1 MKYTKVR
8 NNVFE
13 TNSSS
18 CHSISVHS
26 GNADMYQTLYPDHKE
41 GVLTFTGGEFGWEF
55 AKYHDAITKAEYL
68 VTLFKVHGKSDQELF
83 ERVVLDHT
91 GATRIEYDI
100 KGEYDVAYI
109 DHQSTEDPSKPI
121 FHLTYETM
129 KDFIF
134 NPDSVLMTGNDND
147 NREWVNEELV
157 TIGEDDW
164 DEY

>member
-8 NNVFE
+8 NKVFE

-18 CHSISVHS
+18 CHSISIHKDDVETYH
-26 GNADMYQTLYPDHKE
+26 TLYPDKE

-55 AKYHDAITKAEYL
+55 AKYHDAITKAEYI

-91 GATRIEYDI
+91 GASRIEYDI
-100 KGEYDVAYI
+100 KGEDYAYI
-109 DHQSTEDPSKPI
+109 DHQSRENPKEPI
-121 FHLTYETM
+121 LNLTYETM

-134 NPDSVLMTGNDND
+134 NPNSVLMTGNDND
-147 NREWVNEELV
+147 DRVWVNEELV
-157 TIGEDDW
+157 IDEDEH
-164 DEY
+164 EYYGD

>member
-1 MKYTKVR
+1 MKIIR
-8 NNVFE
+8 SSVFE

-26 GNADMYQTLYPDHKE
+26 DDVSTYDTLYPDRD
-41 GVLTFTGGEFGWEF
+41 GVLTFTGDEFGWEF

-68 VTLFKVHGKSDQELF
+68 VTLFKVHGKSNQELF

-91 GATRIEYDI
+91 GAKSIVYDM
-100 KGEYDVAYI
+100 KGDYDAYI
-109 DHQSTEDPSKPI
+109 DHQSIENPDDPI

-134 NPDSVLMTGNDND
+134 NPNSVLMTGNDND
-147 NREWVNEELV
+147 DRKWVNEELV
-157 TIGEDDW
+157 VDE
-164 DEY
+164 DEYYGA